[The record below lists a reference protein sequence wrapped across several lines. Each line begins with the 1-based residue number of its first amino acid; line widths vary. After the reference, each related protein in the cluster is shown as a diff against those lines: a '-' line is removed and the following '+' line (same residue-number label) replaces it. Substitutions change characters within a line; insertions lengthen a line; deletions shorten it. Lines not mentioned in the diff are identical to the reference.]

1 MSAYAFTRSKEVQP
15 EIAEEEFRGM
25 VMSGWQKQA
34 RATTASRAGFA
45 ACLCALDP
53 GVPSAAAAQ
62 IVANPDG
69 TFSAVA
75 DGCSPHTALI
85 WQLMI
90 GGFVIRR
97 VSRRRSSCGF
107 RQRCAAPVTRISGAP
122 PLCPAPLNSLTYR
135 HCHGRCAQA
144 HRILQRPFLRSTDS
158 RAPTSQPAGITGRD
172 LVGVARAR
180 GML

>member
-45 ACLCALDP
+45 ACLCALILVS
-53 GVPSAAAAQ
+53 GGAAAQ

-75 DGCSPHTALI
+75 TDSSHTALI
-85 WQLMI
+85 WQLVI
-90 GGFVIRR
+90 GGFVI
-97 VSRRRSSCGF
+97 VAFLAAVILCF
-107 RQRCAAPVTRISGAP
+107 PRCAARVMPISAAP
-122 PLCPAPLNSLTYR
+122 PLCPVP
-135 HCHGRCAQA
+135 
-144 HRILQRPFLRSTDS
+144 
-158 RAPTSQPAGITGRD
+158 
-172 LVGVARAR
+172 
-180 GML
+180 